1 MLRSVPVQGG
11 VGCRWRGFEKKGG
24 GVRPL
29 KRECRSRNDTPGIAK
44 GTGCS
49 FPFLWR
55 GRPTAGSSGHVR
67 PVSPWLQGRG
77 TQEGG
82 VGTR

>member
-1 MLRSVPVQGG
+1 MEGIR
-11 VGCRWRGFEKKGG
+11 KKGG
-24 GVRPL
+24 RVRPL

-49 FPFLWR
+49 FLFFVEGEAHGPS
-55 GRPTAGSSGHVR
+55 AGSSGHVR

-77 TQEGG
+77 SQEGG